1 VLDVLPA
8 KRLIL
13 ATQPVGV
20 PVAATLSEAD
30 GLLLAADVI
39 APISLP
45 RFDNSAMD
53 GYAVCAEDCLKP
65 EAVLKLVGETWAGR
79 EASPSVLPGTCVRIM
94 TGARLPEGATAVVM
108 KENCRVDGDKV
119 LVSGVVKLSDN
130 IRRAGEEIEAG
141 ILALPKG
148 TRLNAGAIGFLSGL
162 GVAEVFTYSRPIV
175 SLIVTGSELAP
186 AGTKLTGSQIYE
198 SNSAALAIAI
208 RETGAILRP
217 PVIVPDEPEKI
228 RQAID
233 TALAKSS
240 HVLLCGGVS
249 VGEHDHNKRLLSEAG
264 VQTIF
269 WKIAQKPG
277 KPLYFGER
285 RGVLVFG
292 LPGNPV
298 SALVCYYEY
307 VRAALL
313 KFQNRFG
320 DAEFLEGVV
329 GGVEGQTLT
338 ARQKKYFLPNVPAF
352 LTETLKKKPGLTH
365 FVRARAFVEGRTL
378 RVSPVDA
385 QGSHM
390 MGGFARAN
398 AILVFPKQSEK
409 LEEGTLVNI
418 HMLPGE
424 AIYDGDAL
432 FFW

>member
-1 VLDVLPA
+1 MLDVLPA

-13 ATQPVGV
+13 ATQPVGL
-20 PVAATLSEAD
+20 PTTVALSHSD
-30 GLLLAADVI
+30 GLILAADI
-39 APISLP
+39 QAPMDLP

-53 GYAVCAEDCLKP
+53 GFAICAADCAQSAVT
-65 EAVLKLVGETWAGR
+65 LKLVGETWAGR
-79 EASPSVLPGTCVRIM
+79 ETAPSVSSGNCVRIM
-94 TGARLPEGATAVVM
+94 TGARLPAGASAVVM
-108 KENCRVDGDKV
+108 KENCRVEGATIIV
-119 LVSGVVKLSDN
+119 NSVVSLGDN
-130 IRRAGEEIEAG
+130 IRRAGEEIKTGA
-141 ILALPKG
+141 LALSKG

-162 GVAEVFTYSRPIV
+162 GVAEVITYPRPVV
-175 SLIVTGSELAP
+175 SLIVTGSELALP
-186 AGTKLTGSQIYE
+186 GTRLTGSQIYE

-208 RETGAILRP
+208 RETGAIVRT
-217 PVIVPDEPEKI
+217 PVLVPDDPEKI
-228 RQAID
+228 RKAID
-233 TALAKSS
+233 EALASSS

-249 VGEHDHNKRLLSEAG
+249 VGEHDHNKRLLGEAG
-264 VQTIF
+264 VQTVF

-320 DAEFLEGVV
+320 DGDLLEGV
-329 GGVEGQTLT
+329 GSGVEGQTLT
-338 ARQKKYFLPNVPAF
+338 TRQKKYFLPNVPAF
-352 LTETLKKKPGLTH
+352 LMETLKKKPGLTH

-378 RVSPVDA
+378 RVEPVEG